1 MNSKISFEMRIIELN
16 PWNHRLEPIHAICGV
31 NDTGSSEDSP
41 CPSEVA
47 NIELDMVK
55 DILKENG
62 IKFKSISVPT
72 NNAFCIAK
80 YIVVSEE
87 DRYKALELIDHLLFE
102 TRLLYMCRRSHY
114 KNQYEDDLPF

>member
-1 MNSKISFEMRIIELN
+1 MKSKIYLKMRLIELN
-16 PWNHRLEPIHAICGV
+16 AWNYRKEPIYAICGV

-41 CPSEVA
+41 CPSDVA
-47 NIELDMVK
+47 NFELDKVK
-55 DILKENG
+55 DILRENG

-87 DRYKALELIDHLLFE
+87 DRYKALDLIDHLIFE

-114 KNQYEDDLPF
+114 KNQYEGDLPF

>member
-1 MNSKISFEMRIIELN
+1 MRLIELN
-16 PWNHRLEPIHAICGV
+16 AWNHRLEPIYAICGV

-47 NIELDMVK
+47 NIELDKVK
-55 DILKENG
+55 AILKENE
-62 IKFKSISVPT
+62 IKFKFISVPT
-72 NNAFCIAK
+72 NNVFCIAK

-102 TRLLYMCRRSHY
+102 TRLLYMCSSSHY
-114 KNQYEDDLPF
+114 KNKNENNLPF